1 MVATLALNPHHHKS
15 LLDVNV
21 PDALTQ
27 LILPSDEWY
36 YTNHSTRN
44 ARFVKHHA
52 ARILVYLGL
61 QHRVNHR
68 VNVYDLLLGKRLYTR
83 KFNFLSNNIG
93 FSIFPQRRSSTANT
107 ARRQFRRCLHHDDV
121 GPSSPRHHS

>member
-1 MVATLALNPHHHKS
+1 MNTYIFTNFVFQQLLCLVLQVVATLALNPHHHKS
-15 LLDVNV
+15 LLEVSV

-44 ARFVKHHA
+44 ARYVKHHA

-68 VNVYDLLLGKRLYTR
+68 VNVYDLLLGKQYYTQQMECWR
-83 KFNFLSNNIG
+83 EFDF
-93 FSIFPQRRSSTANT
+93 
-107 ARRQFRRCLHHDDV
+107 
-121 GPSSPRHHS
+121 